1 MLDKIAILWIK
12 GYQKYISPYKG
23 YKCAYSYYT
32 KGCSC
37 SEYAKKSIIHYGIIK
52 SIPLI
57 DLRLKEC
64 RAVYF
69 ENKEKKKN
77 SEVDACNE
85 IAGVCACL

>member
-1 MLDKIAILWIK
+1 MLNKIAILGIN
-12 GYQKYISPYKG
+12 GYQKYVSPYKG

-32 KGCSC
+32 KECSC
-37 SEYAKKSIIHYGIIK
+37 SEYAKKNIMTYGIMK

-57 DLRLKEC
+57 NLRLKEC
-64 RAVYF
+64 RVVYL

-77 SEVDACNE
+77 SEIDACNE

>member
-1 MLDKIAILWIK
+1 MLDKLAISGIN
-12 GYQKYISPYKG
+12 GYQRYISPYKG

-37 SEYAKKSIIHYGIIK
+37 SEYAKQSIENYGIIK

-57 DLRLKEC
+57 NLRLKEC
-64 RAVYF
+64 RVVYF
-69 ENKEKKKN
+69 ENKEARKN